1 MTYLY
6 TSYNMYLKKV
16 ISMIG
21 PSALYLLCSTL
32 QKKSLIKMD
41 VSYSISLILIISL
54 NALFF
59 FLGMSLNTVV
69 ILSFWRSAQL
79 RKKLC
84 HFMTMVL
91 SCCDLLVVLTTHPY
105 GVLTAVLWLTG
116 NLDVF
121 PSWARIWSKL
131 TNIFVGFSLLALLVM
146 NFDRYLATYYPIFH
160 RTSVTKGKLLTLL
173 AILIVVEL
181 TLSVM
186 SVNDFLISRH
196 TSIAIFIII
205 LVPPMLFFNCKLFII
220 ARKSRRNNRKSPE
233 MKNTFSFKTISSCLL
248 AVVCFVV
255 LCIPMLVYIGLSIN
269 SGYSRTLD
277 SAYIAGVWSRT
288 IASFNS
294 TFNCLIFF
302 WKNTILRTEGM
313 KVIKGLR
320 IRRKDQL

>member
-1 MTYLY
+1 
-6 TSYNMYLKKV
+6 
-16 ISMIG
+16 
-21 PSALYLLCSTL
+21 
-32 QKKSLIKMD
+32 
-41 VSYSISLILIISL
+41 
-54 NALFF
+54 
-59 FLGMSLNTVV
+59 
-69 ILSFWRSAQL
+69 
-79 RKKLC
+79 
-84 HFMTMVL
+84 
-91 SCCDLLVVLTTHPY
+91 
-105 GVLTAVLWLTG
+105 
-116 NLDVF
+116 
-121 PSWARIWSKL
+121 
-131 TNIFVGFSLLALLVM
+131 M

-186 SVNDFLISRH
+186 SVNNFLISRH
-196 TSIAIFIII
+196 TSVAIFIII
-205 LVPPMLFFNCKLFII
+205 LFPPMLFFNCKLFII

-255 LCIPMLVYIGLSIN
+255 LSIPMLVYIGLSIN

-277 SAYIAGVWSRT
+277 SAYIAGLWSTT

-302 WKNTILRTEGM
+302 WKNKILRTEGM